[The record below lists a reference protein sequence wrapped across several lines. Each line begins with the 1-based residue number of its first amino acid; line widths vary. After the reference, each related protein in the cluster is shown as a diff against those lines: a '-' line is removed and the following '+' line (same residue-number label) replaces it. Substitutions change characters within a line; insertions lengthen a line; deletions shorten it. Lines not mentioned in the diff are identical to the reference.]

1 MLYSIAET
9 RATPVSSLVEPLP
22 LIPAHLT
29 ARSLLLNSMVACAL
43 LTRTLLYMQYCA
55 VQTSPKH
62 DIPACQSV
70 PGWDGMGWDASFRT
84 VLRTRTAQATCY
96 LHLPTCTWDAVQ
108 YTRMYMQ
115 QRASVEFCWASPP
128 AMPCHS
134 PHPAHPIGISE
145 YPSPIVRPQFCSLV
159 LFITVLL
166 LVYTVANREEKRRT
180 GE

>member
-22 LIPAHLT
+22 IDSRPSYCT
-29 ARSLLLNSMVACAL
+29 ELLLNPMVACAL

-84 VLRTRTAQATCY
+84 VLRTRTAEATCY
-96 LHLPTCTWDAVQ
+96 LHLHVHGMQCSIQGCTCSD
-108 YTRMYMQ
+108 
-115 QRASVEFCWASPP
+115 
-128 AMPCHS
+128 
-134 PHPAHPIGISE
+134 
-145 YPSPIVRPQFCSLV
+145 VRLLNFV
-159 LFITVLL
+159 GLL
-166 LVYTVANREEKRRT
+166 LVRCHATLLIRHIPLVSPSIPHPLLGLNSALICCLSLCCFFVYS
-180 GE
+180 G